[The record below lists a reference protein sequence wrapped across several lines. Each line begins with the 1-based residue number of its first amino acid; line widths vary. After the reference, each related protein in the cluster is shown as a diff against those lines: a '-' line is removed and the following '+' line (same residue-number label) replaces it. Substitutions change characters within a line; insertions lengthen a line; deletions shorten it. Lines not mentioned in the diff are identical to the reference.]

1 LELLPA
7 PSNIPE
13 QVCLPTAEALN
24 FFEGSAA
31 FFATWIQAI
40 RKVRDLLSSV
50 LGEVDHVPKI
60 SRRYDA
66 QIGTASDSRGV
77 LRRPQPLPPHG
88 DGRQHLTTHGSVKRD
103 RTSSAPL
110 GGSHLGNALRQCYS
124 ATAKSWQQTKRRRS
138 MPKFKAASRRNM
150 EDQSDPVAVLSLIS
164 GLGLVISSIF
174 EYKAHKDNPTQVP
187 LQVAVLSLIAGLG
200 FFIFGMSRGQT
211 PRG

>member
-1 LELLPA
+1 
-7 PSNIPE
+7 
-13 QVCLPTAEALN
+13 VCLPTAEALN
-24 FFEGSAA
+24 FFEVSPA
-31 FFATWIQAI
+31 FFATRIQAI